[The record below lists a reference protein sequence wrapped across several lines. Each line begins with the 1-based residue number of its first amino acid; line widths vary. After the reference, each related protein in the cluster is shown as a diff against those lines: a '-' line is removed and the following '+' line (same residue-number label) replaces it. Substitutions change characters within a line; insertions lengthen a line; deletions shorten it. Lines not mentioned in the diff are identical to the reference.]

1 MTFGVIYEKN
11 HYAFI
16 GSLCGRALCDT
27 CLFPRCV
34 SSGFDDHASHA
45 AASRPR
51 GFDTSKPITIKT
63 LKETARDDDFVT
75 LRGRFTKHVRSDKYL
90 FTDEAGDTIVAELD
104 DDKDWSHVSR
114 NAPCEISAKVDKD
127 WNRVELDVKRVTPL
141 R

>member
-1 MTFGVIYEKN
+1 MKKTI
-11 HYAFI
+11 I
-16 GSLCGRALCDT
+16 LLSALCAAG
-27 CLFPRCV
+27 LFATPAFSHDACPV
-34 SSGFDDHASHA
+34 GFDDHASHA

-127 WNRVELDVKRVTPL
+127 RNRIELDVKRVTPL